1 MCMKIMIKGD
11 YRYSRFSIWKNRN
24 NLFYCIFSRST
35 RICNSFFN
43 FCVKKPKAQAHK
55 VRKKP
60 FFGPEMPFFL
70 EFAERNSHFLL
81 QIRNLHEKWIL
92 GFFWNAI
99 FTKFLKKLNFLAFF
113 ALISGPFLGRKIKLA
128 LLVFSHKKWKT
139 NCRFL

>member
-1 MCMKIMIKGD
+1 MTPTTPTVM
-11 YRYSRFSIWKNRN
+11 SRLEKWGQP
-24 NLFYCIFSRST
+24 LLLYCIFSRST

-70 EFAERNSHFLL
+70 EFAKRNSHFLL

-92 GFFWNAI
+92 WFF
-99 FTKFLKKLNFLAFF
+99 
-113 ALISGPFLGRKIKLA
+113 
-128 LLVFSHKKWKT
+128 
-139 NCRFL
+139 